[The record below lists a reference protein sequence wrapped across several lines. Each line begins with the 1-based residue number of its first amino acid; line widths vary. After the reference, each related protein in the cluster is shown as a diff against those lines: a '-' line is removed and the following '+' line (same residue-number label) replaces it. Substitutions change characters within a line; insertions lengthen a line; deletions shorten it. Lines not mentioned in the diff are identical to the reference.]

1 MLAAP
6 APGFSGPAARRIRR
20 HFCTTH
26 ALTIMAKN
34 RRKRVNADKRQENW
48 VDRLVAVNRVSKVVK
63 GGRRFSF
70 NTVVV
75 VGNEDGLVG
84 AGLGKANDVSSAIS
98 KGAEDAK
105 KNLVRVPIRDG
116 TIPHE
121 VIGQQDAGRVLL
133 KPAAPGTGVIAGG
146 GVRAVLECAGLSNVL
161 SKSLGTSNP
170 HNQVAATI
178 NALDRLEDAI
188 EVARRR
194 GIPLEK
200 VFNG

>member
-1 MLAAP
+1 
-6 APGFSGPAARRIRR
+6 
-20 HFCTTH
+20 
-26 ALTIMAKN
+26 MAN
-34 RRKRVNADKRQENW
+34 RKERKRVNAEKRQENW
-48 VDRLVAVNRVSKVVK
+48 VDRLVSVNRVSKVVK

-84 AGLGKANDVSSAIS
+84 SGLGKANEVSSAIS
-98 KGAEDAK
+98 KGADDAK
-105 KNLVRVPIRDG
+105 KNVIRVPIRDG
-116 TIPHE
+116 TIPHK
-121 VIGQQDAGRVLL
+121 VVGKQDAGKVLL

-146 GVRAVLECAGLSNVL
+146 GVRAVLECAGYRNVL
-161 SKSLGTSNP
+161 TKSIGTSNP
-170 HNQVAATI
+170 HNQVKATI
-178 NALDRLEDAI
+178 NALANIEDAL

>member
-1 MLAAP
+1 
-6 APGFSGPAARRIRR
+6 
-20 HFCTTH
+20 
-26 ALTIMAKN
+26 MADRKE
-34 RRKRVNADKRQENW
+34 RKRVNAEKRQENW
-48 VDRLVAVNRVSKVVK
+48 VDRLVSVNRVSKVVK

-84 AGLGKANDVSSAIS
+84 AGLGKANEVSSAIS
-98 KGAEDAK
+98 KGADDAK
-105 KNLVRVPIRDG
+105 KNVIRVPLRDG
-116 TIPHE
+116 TIPHK
-121 VIGQQDAGRVLL
+121 VVGKQDAGKVVL

-146 GVRAVLECAGLSNVL
+146 GVRAVLECAGYRNVL
-161 SKSLGTSNP
+161 TKSIGTSNP
-170 HNQVAATI
+170 HNQVKATI
-178 NALDRLEDAI
+178 NALADTEDAL

>member
-1 MLAAP
+1 M
-6 APGFSGPAARRIRR
+6 SDR
-20 HFCTTH
+20 
-26 ALTIMAKN
+26 KE
-34 RRKRVNADKRQENW
+34 RKRVNAEKRQENW
-48 VDRLVAVNRVSKVVK
+48 VYRLVSVNRVSKVVK

-84 AGLGKANDVSSAIS
+84 VGLGKANEVSSAIS
-98 KGAEDAK
+98 KGADDAK
-105 KNLVRVPIRDG
+105 KNVIRVPLRDG
-116 TIPHE
+116 TIPHK
-121 VIGQQDAGRVLL
+121 VVGKQDAGKVLL

-146 GVRAVLECAGLSNVL
+146 GVRAVLECAGYRNVL
-161 SKSLGTSNP
+161 TKSIGTSNP
-170 HNQVAATI
+170 HNQVKATI
-178 NALDRLEDAI
+178 NALADTEDAL

>member
-1 MLAAP
+1 M
-6 APGFSGPAARRIRR
+6 SDR
-20 HFCTTH
+20 
-26 ALTIMAKN
+26 KE
-34 RRKRVNADKRQENW
+34 RKRVNAEKRQENW
-48 VDRLVAVNRVSKVVK
+48 VDRLVSVNRVSKVVK

-84 AGLGKANDVSSAIS
+84 VGLGKANEVSSAIS
-98 KGAEDAK
+98 KGADDAK
-105 KNLVRVPIRDG
+105 KNVIRVPLRDG
-116 TIPHE
+116 TIPHK
-121 VIGQQDAGRVLL
+121 VVGKQDAGKVLL

-146 GVRAVLECAGLSNVL
+146 GVRAVLECAGYRNVL
-161 SKSLGTSNP
+161 TKSIGTSNP
-170 HNQVAATI
+170 HNQVKATI
-178 NALDRLEDAI
+178 NALADTEDAL

>member
-1 MLAAP
+1 
-6 APGFSGPAARRIRR
+6 
-20 HFCTTH
+20 
-26 ALTIMAKN
+26 MADRKE
-34 RRKRVNADKRQENW
+34 RKRVNAEKRQENW
-48 VDRLVAVNRVSKVVK
+48 VDRLVSVNRVSKVVK

-84 AGLGKANDVSSAIS
+84 AGLGKANEVSSAIS

-105 KNLVRVPIRDG
+105 KNVIRVPLRDG

-121 VIGQQDAGRVLL
+121 VVGKQDAGEVLL

-146 GVRAVLECAGLSNVL
+146 GVRAVLECAGYRNVL
-161 SKSLGTSNP
+161 TKSLGTSNP
-170 HNQVAATI
+170 HNQVKATL
-178 NALDRLEDAI
+178 NALASAEDAL

-194 GIPLEK
+194 DIPLEK

>member
-1 MLAAP
+1 
-6 APGFSGPAARRIRR
+6 
-20 HFCTTH
+20 
-26 ALTIMAKN
+26 MAN
-34 RRKRVNADKRQENW
+34 RKQQKRVNADKRQENW
-48 VDRLVAVNRVSKVVK
+48 VDRLVSVNRVSKVVK

-70 NTVVV
+70 NAVVV

-84 AGLGKANDVSSAIS
+84 TGLGKANEVSSAIS
-98 KGAEDAK
+98 KGADDAK
-105 KNLVRVPIRDG
+105 KNVIRVPIRDG
-116 TIPHE
+116 TIPHK
-121 VIGQQDAGRVLL
+121 VTGVQDSGRVLL

-146 GVRAVLECAGLSNVL
+146 GVRAVLECAGLTNVL

-170 HNQVAATI
+170 HNQVKATI
-178 NALDRLEDAI
+178 NALASLEDAI

>member
-1 MLAAP
+1 
-6 APGFSGPAARRIRR
+6 
-20 HFCTTH
+20 
-26 ALTIMAKN
+26 MAKN

-105 KNLVRVPIRDG
+105 KNLVRVPIREG

-121 VIGQQDAGRVLL
+121 VLGQQDAGKVLL

-146 GVRAVLECAGLSNVL
+146 GVRAVLECVGLTNVL
-161 SKSLGTSNP
+161 SKSIGTSNP
-170 HNQVAATI
+170 HNQVKATI
-178 NALDRLEDAI
+178 NALASLEDAV

>member
-1 MLAAP
+1 
-6 APGFSGPAARRIRR
+6 
-20 HFCTTH
+20 
-26 ALTIMAKN
+26 MADRKEQ
-34 RRKRVNADKRQENW
+34 KRVNAEKRQENW

-84 AGLGKANDVSSAIS
+84 AGLGKANEVSSAIS
-98 KGAEDAK
+98 KGADDAK
-105 KNLVRVPIRDG
+105 KNVIRVPLRDG
-116 TIPHE
+116 TIPHK
-121 VIGQQDAGRVLL
+121 VVGKQDAGEVLL

-146 GVRAVLECAGLSNVL
+146 GVRAVLECAGYRNVL
-161 SKSLGTSNP
+161 TKSIGTSNP
-170 HNQVAATI
+170 HNQVKATI
-178 NALDRLEDAI
+178 NALAETEDAL

>member
-1 MLAAP
+1 
-6 APGFSGPAARRIRR
+6 
-20 HFCTTH
+20 
-26 ALTIMAKN
+26 MAN
-34 RRKRVNADKRQENW
+34 RKERKRVNAEKRQENW
-48 VDRLVAVNRVSKVVK
+48 VDRLVSVNRVSKVVK

-84 AGLGKANDVSSAIS
+84 SGLGKANEVSSAIS
-98 KGAEDAK
+98 KGADDAK
-105 KNLVRVPIRDG
+105 KNVIRVPIRDG
-116 TIPHE
+116 SIPHK
-121 VIGQQDAGRVLL
+121 VVGKQDAGKVLL

-146 GVRAVLECAGLSNVL
+146 GVRAVLECAGYRNVL
-161 SKSLGTSNP
+161 TKSIGTSNP
-170 HNQVAATI
+170 HNQVKATI
-178 NALDRLEDAI
+178 NALANLEDAL